1 MMRSHLFTD
10 SLRWRLRGCPDSG
23 PSLVENAG
31 RLYVAWLT
39 EGKDERARIQVS
51 WSDDA
56 GAHFEGPFDGS
67 GQVIDAN
74 HPLLARSEDGRVF
87 LAFQGRAPADKSAQW
102 NPLATFVCQ
111 VDRRISAPQLLP
123 TGDVTASYPMLAAGT
138 AGRLFVAWTS
148 VSDNTRAIQLV
159 RGGRN

>member
-1 MMRSHLFTD
+1 MEKTV
-10 SLRWRLRGCPDSG
+10 RLSAPHRRPF
-23 PSLVENAG
+23 
-31 RLYVAWLT
+31 WLT